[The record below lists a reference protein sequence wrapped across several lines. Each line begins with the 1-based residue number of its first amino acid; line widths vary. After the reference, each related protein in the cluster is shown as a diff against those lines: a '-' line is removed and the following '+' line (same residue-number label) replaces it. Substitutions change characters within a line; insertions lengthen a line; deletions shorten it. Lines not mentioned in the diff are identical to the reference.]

1 MCVPCGDSK
10 EVTHMVC
17 WRIRYIKA
25 AIALGGFAALL
36 VDAGAGLRW
45 K

>member
-1 MCVPCGDSK
+1 MCVRAAISK
-10 EVTHMVC
+10 EVTHMVR

-25 AIALGGFAALL
+25 AIALGAFAALL